1 LRLRHAG
8 SLLIGVAREKADS
21 IDARSDAMMKL
32 VLLGTIML
40 ATLPALAQEPGTADE
55 AKAADM
61 VADNADDI
69 ESSKAADP
77 GTEAFVPPPGFKT
90 KKHGK
95 LTVYCMRDST
105 VGTRFKTEKCYD
117 ESQMRD
123 YLAAQQEQKR
133 DIERVRSTCGTGSVC
148 APQ

>member
-1 LRLRHAG
+1 
-8 SLLIGVAREKADS
+8 
-21 IDARSDAMMKL
+21 MMKL
-32 VLLGTIML
+32 VFLGAIML
-40 ATLPALAQEPGTADE
+40 ATVPALAQDTRTADE
-55 AKAADM
+55 TKAADM
-61 VADNADDI
+61 VADKSDDI

-77 GTEAFVPPPGFKT
+77 DAESFVPPPGFKT

-95 LTVYCMRDST
+95 HTVYCMRDST

-117 ESQMRD
+117 EQQMKE
-123 YLAAQQEQKR
+123 YLLALQEQKR